1 MIRQLL
7 IILMVV
13 TFFASSAISAETR
26 VRVFSGAE
34 FAIILE
40 KDESGAPKGLAADIL
55 DRISTELDIR
65 FEVKFYPW
73 KRALLAVKNGSVD
86 GIIDA
91 YQTAERHQFLVF
103 TEKPFHI
110 DRMVFVARE
119 EWQGWRRPVPNGSV
133 DFISAIPARWKG
145 GWNGDWET
153 LKGEKILQ
161 IRGWAYGTDFEA
173 AKKSLNV
180 KTVNNIKDD
189 LRMLF
194 LRQADMV
201 VANEKGALVE
211 IELEG
216 YGKVKIV
223 EPSFQSNKSYF
234 AFSKKVG
241 DKKFQSQF
249 NAALNRMWRNGEMDR
264 LLSKYRLS
272 NPLDHK

>member
-1 MIRQLL
+1 MIRQSLAF
-7 IILMVV
+7 LMVV
-13 TFFASSAISAETR
+13 ILFSTTAVSDETR
-26 VRVFSGAE
+26 VRVFSGSE
-34 FAIILE
+34 FALILE

-91 YQTAERHQFLVF
+91 YETAERRRFLVF
-103 TEKPFHI
+103 TEKPFHV
-110 DRMVFVARE
+110 DRMVVVARE
-119 EWQGWRRPVPNGSV
+119 
-133 DFISAIPARWKG
+133 DWKG

-161 IRGWAYGTDFEA
+161 IRGWAYGPDFEA

-180 KTVNNIKDD
+180 KTVNNIKDA

-194 LRQADMV
+194 LRQADVV
-201 VANEKGALVE
+201 VAHETGALIE
-211 IELEG
+211 IEREG
-216 YGKVKIV
+216 YAKVRIV
-223 EPSFQSNKSYF
+223 EPSFQSNKGYF

-241 DKKFQSQF
+241 DTAFQRRF
-249 NAALNRMWRNGEMDR
+249 NTALNRMWRDGEIAR
-264 LLSKYRLS
+264 LLSKYSLT
-272 NPLDHK
+272 NPLDQK

>member
-119 EWQGWRRPVPNGSV
+119 EW
-133 DFISAIPARWKG
+133 KG

-180 KTVNNIKDD
+180 KTVNNIKDA

-211 IELEG
+211 IEREG